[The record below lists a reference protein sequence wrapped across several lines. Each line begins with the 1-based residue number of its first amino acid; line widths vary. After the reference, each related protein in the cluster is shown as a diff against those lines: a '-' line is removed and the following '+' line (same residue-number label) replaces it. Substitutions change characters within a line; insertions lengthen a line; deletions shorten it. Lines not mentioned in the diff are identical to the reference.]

1 MVKIKTPASTSNLGV
16 GFDTLGLAFNLYN
29 TFEISESDAFKLIG
43 VEDKY
48 NNDDNLFLRAYR
60 TGSGYFGNV
69 KPISVT
75 FNTEVPISR
84 GLGSS
89 STFIVGG
96 LAAACYMN
104 TKTINKEAIF
114 QIAARMEGHPD
125 NVAPC
130 IFGGLNA
137 SSKIDNSFITES
149 LELSK
154 DFKFT
159 CFIPNYEVSTE
170 EARGALPS
178 SYPKEV
184 TINNTSKAILLVKAL
199 ATGNLELLKSV
210 TKDEIHEPYRKPLI
224 KEFDEVESIIKE
236 NNDGVFLISGSGST
250 CLFIHKDELKDLS
263 KLKSL
268 NYDWEVKSVKPAL
281 DGVIIEK

>member
-224 KEFDEVESIIKE
+224 KEFDEVEKIIKE
-236 NNDGVFLISGSGST
+236 KNDGVFLISGSGST

-268 NYDWEVKSVKPAL
+268 NYEWEVKSVKPAL